1 MDHAPRFARP
11 ACLFA
16 TLALAA
22 CETPYAP
29 YSFWNQGGFTETEVQ
44 PGVFMVMFVGND
56 QTNPAR
62 SADFALLRAAELCLW
77 RENAFLFVGDVAT
90 QYQHHV
96 SAPAPVTTVT
106 PDGHGQAVATTQS
119 MTPTLSQSPSSGV
132 TVSCAQTRQPGAWDA
147 AYLARAIRAKYSMGR
162 SLAAGG

>member
-1 MDHAPRFARP
+1 MTLITAADAAIFDVPDTHVVAYAAPSRG
-11 ACLFA
+11 
-16 TLALAA
+16 
-22 CETPYAP
+22 
-29 YSFWNQGGFTETEVQ
+29 S
-44 PGVFMVMFVGND
+44 
-56 QTNPAR
+56 
-62 SADFALLRAAELCLW
+62 AELCLW

-106 PDGHGQAVATTQS
+106 PDGNGQAVASTQS